1 VGAEDPLGQYAPAG
15 QGSDV
20 LVVVHR
26 LPAAQSTL
34 ATPPSGQNWPRLHS
48 ACDDELAQ
56 KYPALQRA
64 GCTELG
70 AQ

>member
-1 VGAEDPLGQYAPAG
+1 VVSEDPLGQYAPAG
-15 QGSDV
+15 HGSDV
-20 LVVVHR
+20 RVVVHS
-26 LPAAQSTL
+26 LPAAQAAL
-34 ATPPSGQNWPRLHS
+34 ATLPSGQYWPELHGS
-48 ACDDELAQ
+48 WDEEFVQ